1 MHLGHRRPARRR
13 HRPQAPGTRAP
24 RSRSHPPSPEPTS
37 SAPPASE
44 AEVAEA
50 AEDYYQ
56 AVDREDWAYT
66 YANLDASTRALYAE
80 DEWYLKNQ
88 FFADTEG
95 LELAT
100 MDVVVEGSAAD
111 PEVGVT
117 VYRTF
122 EDGTSIERYTLFVQE
137 DGIWKHRFTAEENAI
152 FQPGVPYE
160 DFVASQ

>member
-1 MHLGHRRPARRR
+1 
-13 HRPQAPGTRAP
+13 
-24 RSRSHPPSPEPTS
+24 
-37 SAPPASE
+37 
-44 AEVAEA
+44 
-50 AEDYYQ
+50 
-56 AVDREDWAYT
+56 VDREDWAYT
-66 YANLDASTRALYAE
+66 YANLDASTRALYPE

-100 MDVVVEGSAAD
+100 IDVVVEGSTSD